1 MFVHAPKPRH
11 ELLTAKIARLFYR
24 DSDRTSS
31 IGAREVTLAIHSIEP
46 LGFRFGLH
54 LHLYGAHPGI
64 EGGPYRF
71 YQRLQYLRAVTGE
84 HRGLRTSLA
93 RQPRPAR
100 GLLCGLDLLS
110 RGLFAGGRRDELQL
124 DAELRSMIPGHYDS
138 SPCGPRLPGSRGRS
152 GGFLARPTI
161 WSGLTGTRESFRPVA
176 SRKAATIAGV
186 EAMVGGSPT
195 PLSP

>member
-1 MFVHAPKPRH
+1 MLVHVPKPRH

-46 LGFRFGLH
+46 RGFRFGLH
-54 LHLYGAHPGI
+54 
-64 EGGPYRF
+64 
-71 YQRLQYLRAVTGE
+71 
-84 HRGLRTSLA
+84 
-93 RQPRPAR
+93 
-100 GLLCGLDLLS
+100 
-110 RGLFAGGRRDELQL
+110 LQL
-124 DAELRSMIPGHYDS
+124 DAELRSMIPGRHYNS
-138 SPCGPRLPGSRGRS
+138 SPCGPRLPGCGGRS

-176 SRKAATIAGV
+176 SRKAATTAGV
-186 EAMVGGSPT
+186 EAIVGGSPT